1 VFTTPGESCWSGGGI
16 GYGPS
21 TPCDHFGVG
30 TSKTPAHTNYS
41 WLTETSPGSSSLAHV
56 TASLPAPVINVTPA
70 PPPPPGNPQPP
81 PKVVMQV
88 QSPAPP
94 NPAEPQFGIPEWVK
108 VFTTEYQFPV
118 ALEDLLGGNG
128 IVPQDAAETEIE
140 WQLLQ
145 TDPGDPLA
153 GLIENGGDA
162 GANAE
167 SVLRRY
173 EFYKYTGGVDPENGE
188 ALSDVPVLN
197 PDGSPVLGG
206 NIGAFIGD
214 QNVAVNLN
222 GVFNGPPQVV
232 APEPSSLALVVWG
245 LIGLAALRRRQ
256 SGLP

>member
-1 VFTTPGESCWSGGGI
+1 MEAWVAATAQRGALEALGGLGTGGGI

-30 TSKTPAHTNYS
+30 TSKTPTHTNYS

-56 TASLPAPVINVTPA
+56 TANLPALVINVTPA
-70 PPPPPGNPQPP
+70 PPPPPGNPQPR

-108 VFTTEYQFPV
+108 VVTTEYQFPV

-128 IVPQDAAETEIE
+128 IVPQDAAKTEIE
-140 WQLLQ
+140 WQSLQ

-153 GLIENGGDA
+153 GMIENGGDA
-162 GANAE
+162 
-167 SVLRRY
+167 
-173 EFYKYTGGVDPENGE
+173 
-188 ALSDVPVLN
+188 
-197 PDGSPVLGG
+197 SPVLGG
-206 NIGAFIGD
+206 NIGVFIGD

-222 GVFNGPPQVV
+222 GVFNGPPQVA
-232 APEPSSLALVVWG
+232 APEPPSLALVAWG
-245 LIGLAALRRRQ
+245 
-256 SGLP
+256 